1 MEAYRS
7 PQQDSLSWSRR
18 LFLAFGLTAGT
29 HMAISSPARAQN
41 TAIGLGRRWGGTLD
55 LLVDPEPTTLVAVTN
70 SADPTML
77 VSAKVTEGLLAYDF
91 DLTPK
96 PQLAVEWSVDR
107 QFMKFSFNLRKGV
120 TWNAGSPLTADEVA
134 YSIMFLKTVHPRG
147 ASTLTNGRE

>member
-7 PQQDSLSWSRR
+7 PQQDNLYWSRR
-18 LFLAFGLTAGT
+18 LFLAFAFSAGT
-29 HMAISSPARAQN
+29 HMTIPLRAGAQDSAN
-41 TAIGLGRRWGGTLD
+41 GLGRRHGGTLD

-70 SADPTML
+70 SGDPTLL

-107 QFMKFSFNLRKGV
+107 QFMKFSF
-120 TWNAGSPLTADEVA
+120 S
-134 YSIMFLKTVHPRG
+134 
-147 ASTLTNGRE
+147 